1 MIEHG
6 GGDAVEWVAAVLL
19 VQAFEQGARRR
30 VRDWIS
36 TFNGIDNTMT
46 EALPETPAID
56 PALSESRKVT
66 RKRWLTRLAAVLV
79 VIGLAWGIWYL
90 LVARNFV
97 STDNAY
103 VNAQMAQ
110 ITPLVAG
117 SASELLV
124 RDTQQVKAGD
134 VLVRLDQADA
144 RIALAQA
151 EADLAATRRGFRQT
165 VANNIALAAKVDGS
179 GDAMVQAQARLR
191 AARAEHDKARIDLQR
206 RESVAASGAI
216 SGEELTQARS
226 AYATSRAA
234 LDAAQG
240 SIGEFSSSRRAAQ
253 GQLAANTTLVSG
265 FTEDTDP
272 AVLAAK
278 ARRDAAQLNLDRT
291 EIRAPID
298 GVISRLQVQIGQR
311 LNPGQTIMTIVP
323 LANVHVEANFK
334 ENQLQRVRI
343 GMPATLT
350 ADLYGSSVTY
360 RGTVVGF
367 SGGTGS
373 SMAVIPAQN
382 ATGNWIKVI
391 QRLPVRIELDPAE
404 LKRHPL
410 RVGLSMEV
418 EIDVSSD

>member
-1 MIEHG
+1 
-6 GGDAVEWVAAVLL
+6 
-19 VQAFEQGARRR
+19 
-30 VRDWIS
+30 
-36 TFNGIDNTMT
+36 MT
-46 EALPETPAID
+46 EALPEPPAVD
-56 PALSESRKVT
+56 PALTEARKIA

-79 VIGLAWGIWYL
+79 VTGLAWGVWYL

-124 RDTQQVKAGD
+124 RDTQQVMAGD

-226 AYATSRAA
+226 AYATSSAA

-253 GQLAANTTLVSG
+253 GQLAANSALVSG
-265 FTEDTDP
+265 LTEDTDP

-350 ADLYGSSVTY
+350 ADLYGASVTY

>member
-1 MIEHG
+1 
-6 GGDAVEWVAAVLL
+6 
-19 VQAFEQGARRR
+19 
-30 VRDWIS
+30 
-36 TFNGIDNTMT
+36 MT
-46 EALPETPAID
+46 EALPETPAVD
-56 PALSESRKVT
+56 AALSEARKIA

-90 LVARNFV
+90 LVARNYV

-216 SGEELTQARS
+216 SGDELTQARS

-240 SIGEFSSSRRAAQ
+240 SISEFSSSRRAAQ
-253 GQLAANTTLVSG
+253 GQLAANSALLSG
-265 FTEDTDP
+265 LTENTDP

-298 GVISRLQVQIGQR
+298 GVVSRLQVQIGQR

-391 QRLPVRIELDPAE
+391 QRLPLRIKLNPAD

-418 EIDVSSD
+418 EIDVSGR

>member
-1 MIEHG
+1 
-6 GGDAVEWVAAVLL
+6 
-19 VQAFEQGARRR
+19 
-30 VRDWIS
+30 
-36 TFNGIDNTMT
+36 MT
-46 EALPETPAID
+46 ETRPETSSVD
-56 PALSESRKVT
+56 PALSEARKIA

-79 VIGLAWGIWYL
+79 VVGLVSGVWYL

-103 VNAQMAQ
+103 VNAQMAP

-117 SASELLV
+117 SASQLLV
-124 RDTQQVKAGD
+124 HDTQQVKAGD

-144 RIALAQA
+144 QIALAQA
-151 EADLAATRRGFRQT
+151 EADLAAARRGFRQT

-226 AYATSRAA
+226 AYATSGAA
-234 LDAAQG
+234 LDAALS

-253 GQLAANTTLVSG
+253 GQLAANTALVSG
-265 FTEDTDP
+265 LTVDTDP
-272 AVLAAK
+272 AVLAAM
-278 ARRDAAQLNLDRT
+278 ALRDAAQLNLDRT

-298 GVISRLQVQIGQR
+298 GVVSRLQVQIGQR
-311 LNPGQTIMTIVP
+311 LDPGQTIMTIVP
-323 LANVHVEANFK
+323 LANVYVEANFK

-343 GMPATLT
+343 GMPATVT

-382 ATGNWIKVI
+382 ATGNWIKVV
-391 QRLPVRIELDPAE
+391 QRLPLRIELDPADLE
-404 LKRHPL
+404 RHPL

-418 EIDVSSD
+418 EIDVSGD

>member
-1 MIEHG
+1 
-6 GGDAVEWVAAVLL
+6 
-19 VQAFEQGARRR
+19 
-30 VRDWIS
+30 
-36 TFNGIDNTMT
+36 MT
-46 EALPETPAID
+46 EALPEPPAVD
-56 PALSESRKVT
+56 PALTEARKT
-66 RKRWLTRLAAVLV
+66 ARKRWLTRLAAVLV
-79 VIGLAWGIWYL
+79 VIGLAWGVWYL

-206 RESVAASGAI
+206 RESVVASGAI

-253 GQLAANTTLVSG
+253 GQLAANSALVSG
-265 FTEDTDP
+265 LTEDTDP

-350 ADLYGSSVTY
+350 ADLYGASVTY